1 MAEAMIEVVLETLS
15 SFIQKELVSCLG
27 VDREMRK
34 LSSKLTTIK
43 AVLEDAEE
51 KQITD
56 NALKNWLRKLRD
68 EAHSLDDVLDEYS
81 THALSLECQDKVQG
95 SCLYSFNPIHVM
107 FRYKMAKKLKDIG
120 ERLDEIA
127 GERSNFHLHPTVHE
141 RRNQVMEW
149 RQTTSIITQPKFY
162 GREVDKEKIVN
173 FLVGDA
179 SNLEDVS
186 VYPIIGIG
194 GLGKTT
200 LAQQVFND
208 RRVVDHFELRI
219 WVCVSEDFNMKRLSK
234 AIIESVI
241 GHACGD
247 LDLEPLQKRLQELL
261 GTKRYLLVL
270 DDVWNDNQE
279 NWDKLKYALA
289 CGSRGS
295 SILVTTRLSTVARIT
310 GTMPPHQLSLLPED
324 DCWELFRQRA
334 FGLEMEEQVELVA
347 IGKEIVKKCKGVPLA
362 AKTLGSL
369 LRFRSD
375 EKTGFILR
383 KVRFGIYHM
392 KKIQSYLLRLSY
404 LNLPTKVRQCFGYL
418 AVFPKDHRMSK
429 KHVIELWM
437 ANGFISTNEG
447 CEVEDVG
454 DRVWNEL
461 YLRSFFEDV
470 EICEWRQDRR
480 FKMHDLIH
488 DLAQFVMEEECCST
502 TYENSP
508 HGERTRHLLFL
519 ADGPLHKGW
528 SSHLDKVKL
537 KTSIFLDRYDIPT
550 FRTCNNIFLKC
561 SHLRAFD
568 LVFSKEVPSSIGRLR
583 HLRYLNLSSSSMKTL
598 PNSICRLYNLQI
610 LNLNYCRRLEKLPN
624 QMKCLKFLRHLYL
637 ERCTSLSRMAP
648 KMGLLICL
656 RTLNKYIVGT
666 QKGFLLAELRNLK
679 LEGALHIRHL
689 ERVRSLMD
697 AKEANLADKHLN
709 ELVLS
714 WERNEE
720 SQSELNDEHILEDL
734 QPHSQLKILLI
745 GGYLGTQFPQWM
757 GNSALKYLYQLELV
771 DCKNCFHISPLEKL
785 PSLTDLSLSNMNL
798 LQYVDNESYDD
809 GVARGF
815 NNLKF
820 LLLEELPNLVKL
832 SRADGDNVFP
842 CLSSLQITHCPKLIL
857 PCLPSVTQLRMLQG
871 SNGALLA
878 SIQNLRNLE
887 CLWFIRDK
895 DLISFPN
902 GMLGGLVCL
911 KKLHFYF
918 LEKLEVLPNELSNL
932 NALEELYISG
942 CENLETLTEQA
953 FQGLYSLKRLKI
965 RGYVKFK
972 LSAGFRYLTALEDL
986 QIEGCPEVEH
996 LPEALQHAVALQS
1009 LGLYDFPNLAF
1020 LPDWLGNLRLLKSL
1034 VISNCPRLMSLP
1046 MSIQCLSSLKDLG
1059 IHGCPELVKR
1069 CKDETGRIGPRLLMF
1084 HGLVFKK
1091 LHLY

>member
-1 MAEAMIEVVLETLS
+1 MAEAMIEVALETLS
-15 SFIQKELVSCLG
+15 SLIHKELVSFLG
-27 VDREMRK
+27 VDREMRR
-34 LSSKLTTIK
+34 LSSILTTIK

-68 EAHSLDDVLDEYS
+68 AAHLLDDVLDEYS

-127 GERSNFHLHPTVHE
+127 EERFKFHLRQTVHE

-149 RQTTSIITQPKFY
+149 RQTTSIITQPQFY

-200 LAQQVFND
+200 LAQQVFHDN
-208 RRVVDHFELRI
+208 RVVDHFTIRI
-219 WVCVSEDFNMKRLSK
+219 WVCVSENFNMKRLSK
-234 AIIESVI
+234 AIIESA
-241 GHACGD
+241 GHGCGD
-247 LDLEPLQKRLQELL
+247 LDLEPLHRQLQEVV
-261 GTKRYLLVL
+261 GRKRYLLVL

-279 NWDKLKYALA
+279 KWDRLKYALA

-295 SILVTTRLSTVARIT
+295 SILVTTRLSKVACIT
-310 GTMPPHQLSLLPED
+310 GTRPPHQLSLLSED

-334 FGLEMEEQVELVA
+334 FGLEMEERVELVA

-369 LRFRSD
+369 LRFQSD
-375 EKTGFILR
+375 EKDWLHIKESEIWNLPQEEDSILPA
-383 KVRFGIYHM
+383 
-392 KKIQSYLLRLSY
+392 LRLSY

-418 AVFPKDHRMSK
+418 AVFPKDLIMSK
-429 KHVIELWM
+429 KRVVELWM

-447 CEVEDVG
+447 REVEDVG

-470 EICEWRQDRR
+470 EIREWEQDTR

-488 DLAQFVMEEECCST
+488 DLAQFVMEEECCSYT
-502 TYENSP
+502 FKNRP
-508 HGERTRHLLFL
+508 HGERTRHLSFL
-519 ADGPLHKGW
+519 VDGPLHKGW
-528 SSHLDKVKL
+528 SSHLENVKL
-537 KTSIFLDRYDIPT
+537 KTSIILSHGYREAHIFNDIL
-550 FRTCNNIFLKC
+550 LKC
-561 SHLRAFD
+561 SHLRALD
-568 LVFSKEVPSSIGRLR
+568 LIYSKELASSIGRLR
-583 HLRYLNLSSSSMKTL
+583 HLRYLNLSFSTIKTL

-610 LNLNYCRRLEKLPN
+610 LNLNSCEHLEKLPN
-624 QMKCLKFLRHLYL
+624 QTKCLKFLRHLYL
-637 ERCTSLSRMAP
+637 EGCRSLSRMAP
-648 KMGLLICL
+648 KMGQLTCL
-656 RTLNKYIVGT
+656 KTLNKYIVGT

-679 LEGALHIRHL
+679 LEGALHIKHL

-714 WERNEE
+714 WERNVEP
-720 SQSELNDEHILEDL
+720 QSEENDEHILEDL
-734 QPHSQLKILLI
+734 QPHSQLKSLSI
-745 GGYLGTQFPQWM
+745 GGYFGTQFPQWM
-757 GNSALKYLYQLELV
+757 GNSALKYLNDLELV

-785 PSLTDLSLSNMNL
+785 PSLTHLSLSNMNL

-809 GVARGF
+809 GVATGF

-820 LLLEELPNLVKL
+820 LLLEKLPNLVKL
-832 SRADGDNVFP
+832 ARADGDNVFP
-842 CLSSLQITHCPKLIL
+842 CLSTLQITHCPKLIL
-857 PCLPSVTQLRMLQG
+857 HCLPSITRLKILQE

-887 CLWFIRDK
+887 CLSFIEDK
-895 DLISFPN
+895 HLISFPN
-902 GMLGGLVCL
+902 GMLGGLACL
-911 KKLHFYF
+911 KELQFYF
-918 LEKLEVLPNELSNL
+918 LEKLEVLPTELSNL
-932 NALEELYISG
+932 NALEVLHIEG

-953 FQGLYSLKRLKI
+953 FQGLYSLKRLTI
-965 RGYVKFK
+965 RRNAKFK
-972 LSAGFRYLTALEDL
+972 LSAGFRYLTILEDL
-986 QIEGCPEVEH
+986 IIEGCPEVEH
-996 LPEALQHAVALQS
+996 LPEALQHAMALQS
-1009 LGLYDFPNLAF
+1009 LGLYDLPNLAF
-1020 LPDWLGNLRLLKSL
+1020 LPD
-1034 VISNCPRLMSLP
+1034 
-1046 MSIQCLSSLKDLG
+1046 
-1059 IHGCPELVKR
+1059 
-1069 CKDETGRIGPRLLMF
+1069 
-1084 HGLVFKK
+1084 
-1091 LHLY
+1091 